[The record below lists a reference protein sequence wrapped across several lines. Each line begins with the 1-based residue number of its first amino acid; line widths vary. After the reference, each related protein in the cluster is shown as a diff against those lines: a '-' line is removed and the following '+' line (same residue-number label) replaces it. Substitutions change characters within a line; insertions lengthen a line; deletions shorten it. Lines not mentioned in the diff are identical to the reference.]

1 MSRPTPQALIADLQS
16 RLSELLRKSPLSTS
30 LKVLRVTT
38 LIQMELYEDARE
50 EYLGMLKENEN
61 DLMVILGLAELYE
74 LMELKDEA
82 VEYYS
87 RALANDYILESEIQI
102 VEERIE
108 ALKTGAAPA
117 AESEAEPE
125 PEPEAEPGPTVAAP
139 NSES

>member
-1 MSRPTPQALIADLQS
+1 
-16 RLSELLRKSPLSTS
+16 
-30 LKVLRVTT
+30 
-38 LIQMELYEDARE
+38 
-50 EYLGMLKENEN
+50 MLKENEN